1 MDALT
6 RYQIGKAG
14 QFVGPLALSKSAA
27 LTAISNAR
35 LSGAIKPKGEKRG
48 ESPEKNQDKPKID
61 TLEKVKQEFIK
72 YVQEHPQPQTT
83 TGKQTAADNNSNRKV
98 TANKNDTT
106 TTVNNSMTVV
116 YDIAANELE
125 KVKNAP
131 SEKKKAMNRFL
142 DFLKD
147 KDNRVIIGHIIA
159 QTIAVTISE
168 FVRKHLSS
176 N

>member
-1 MDALT
+1 MSFPGDPDVEEFLQKFVRGDFDINYEDPNTKRLMDALT

-27 LTAISNAR
+27 LTAITNAR

-116 YDIAANELE
+116 
-125 KVKNAP
+125 
-131 SEKKKAMNRFL
+131 
-142 DFLKD
+142 
-147 KDNRVIIGHIIA
+147 
-159 QTIAVTISE
+159 
-168 FVRKHLSS
+168 
-176 N
+176 

>member
-1 MDALT
+1 M
-6 RYQIGKAG
+6 
-14 QFVGPLALSKSAA
+14 
-27 LTAISNAR
+27 
-35 LSGAIKPKGEKRG
+35 
-48 ESPEKNQDKPKID
+48 
-61 TLEKVKQEFIK
+61 EKVKQEFIK
-72 YVQEHPQPQTT
+72 YVQEHPQPQITT
-83 TGKQTAADNNSNRKV
+83 AKQTAADNNSNKKV

-125 KVKNAP
+125 KAKNTP
-131 SEKKKAMNRFL
+131 PEKKKAMNRFL

-147 KDNRVIIGHIIA
+147 KDNRVILGHIIA

>member
-1 MDALT
+1 M
-6 RYQIGKAG
+6 
-14 QFVGPLALSKSAA
+14 
-27 LTAISNAR
+27 
-35 LSGAIKPKGEKRG
+35 
-48 ESPEKNQDKPKID
+48 
-61 TLEKVKQEFIK
+61 EKVKQEFIK
-72 YVQEHPQPQTT
+72 YVQEHPQPQITT
-83 TGKQTAADNNSNRKV
+83 AKQTAADNNSNKKV

-131 SEKKKAMNRFL
+131 PEKKKAMNRFL

-147 KDNRVIIGHIIA
+147 KDNRVILGHIIA